1 MKVTAPHHHP
11 SSRTEKVSFKLLAD
25 ISGLLH
31 SVTLLAHLTGD
42 TIVHGST
49 TCLRAPPEPADC
61 KYQGEGSPP
70 QHGEQGAFKSLC
82 RLASAALT
90 EACKQ
95 YGRETL
101 TYLSF
106 LEEEGIVE
114 NADSTAMR
122 SCLARITAIGEVS
135 SVLSL
140 GKSFFGMSAGDFFRD
155 Q

>member
-1 MKVTAPHHHP
+1 MT
-11 SSRTEKVSFKLLAD
+11 S
-25 ISGLLH
+25 
-31 SVTLLAHLTGD
+31 D
-42 TIVHGST
+42 TIVHGGT

-61 KYQGEGSPP
+61 KYQGEGLPP
-70 QHGEQGAFKSLC
+70 QHGERGAFKSLC

-122 SCLARITAIGEVS
+122 GCLARITAIGEVS

-140 GKSFFGMSAGDFFRD
+140 GKVVFWYECWGFLQGSVMF
-155 Q
+155 